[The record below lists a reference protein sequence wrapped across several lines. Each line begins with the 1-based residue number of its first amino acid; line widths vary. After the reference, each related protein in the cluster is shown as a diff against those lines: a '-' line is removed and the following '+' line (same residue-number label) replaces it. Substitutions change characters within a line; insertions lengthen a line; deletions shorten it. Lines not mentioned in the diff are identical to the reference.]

1 MIKKVVEQYAKS
13 YQKLNKNNVAEL
25 ISYVSD
31 SIEFEDPF
39 NKIRGKEKLEKLF
52 KKMFD
57 ILDKPKFVINEI
69 FYKKNKSIIKW
80 HFKFHYR
87 GTSHEFDGI
96 SEIVVNKGKIVRHI
110 DFWDTGFNFY
120 CKLPFFG
127 RIFRLIH
134 RKN

>member
-1 MIKKVVEQYAKS
+1 MIRKVVEQYAKS
-13 YQKLNKNNVAEL
+13 YQKLNKNNISEL

-39 NKIRGKEKLEKLF
+39 NRIKGKEKLEKLF

-57 ILDKPKFVINEI
+57 VLDKPKFIINEI

-80 HFKFHYR
+80 HFKFSYR
-87 GTSHEFDGI
+87 GTSHEFEGI
-96 SEIVVNKGKIVRHI
+96 SEIIVNKGKVVRHT

-134 RKN
+134 KKN